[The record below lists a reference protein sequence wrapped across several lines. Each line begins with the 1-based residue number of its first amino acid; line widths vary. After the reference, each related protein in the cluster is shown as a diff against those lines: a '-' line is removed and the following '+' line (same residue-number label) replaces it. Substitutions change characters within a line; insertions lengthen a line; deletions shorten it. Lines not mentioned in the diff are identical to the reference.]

1 MPHPHA
7 SLHLPRCDEVS
18 ERLSEFLDGELEPV
32 EAHEV
37 ALHLAICEA
46 CAQLLVELAETVQA
60 LHGLRPG
67 VLGTRS
73 QRSGR
78 PEEERCPAT
87 PDGGTLRA

>member
-1 MPHPHA
+1 MPHAHA

-32 EAHEV
+32 EVHEV

-46 CAQLLVELAETVQA
+46 CAQLLVELAETVHA
-60 LHGLRPG
+60 LHGLRLGVPG
-67 VLGTRS
+67 IRS

-78 PEEERCPAT
+78 PEEEGCPGT
-87 PDGGTLRA
+87 PGGGTLRA